1 MKRPPK
7 LIPCFGRLS
16 HFSKQTGL
24 FSSILETT
32 KQIKRF
38 MDQNLS
44 WVIVNR
50 KQFQFLKS
58 NLLSCYTPLQ
68 MEPSLTHPAGAKMV
82 GTPFTKESGHCQTV
96 NPYQNAVVPTFSIG
110 TRLVELGLKD
120 LV

>member
-16 HFSKQTGL
+16 HFSNQTGL
-24 FSSILETT
+24 FRSILETI

-50 KQFQFLKS
+50 KRFQFLKS
-58 NLLSCYTPLQ
+58 NLLSCYTPLH
-68 MEPSLTHPAGAKMV
+68 MKPSLTHPTGAKMV

-96 NPYQNAVVPTFSIG
+96 NPY
-110 TRLVELGLKD
+110 
-120 LV
+120 